1 MQPPRSQHS
10 PKFKLN
16 SASSGVHIA
25 NSNTTRRSTSASDP
39 VTCTRT
45 YPARASAP
53 SISPTR
59 AFPLL
64 ADTETLRPR
73 SSRGRAIRR
82 SPGEEG
88 GGGARTSES
97 PSRGTSRNIRSTF
110 TRDRPVQTIADTRTR
125 TGHDTTRTCRLQ
137 LAGLLPRG
145 RVRKAE
151 AYLSCPA
158 MITLL
163 NDVACQCRFDQ
174 CAHVNDSWAHSRL
187 SGMSMVATVCIAQA
201 VSVRLV

>member
-1 MQPPRSQHS
+1 M
-10 PKFKLN
+10 
-16 SASSGVHIA
+16 HIA

-45 YPARASAP
+45 YPRSPLGPAHRASQLREP
-53 SISPTR
+53 SLCQPTRRPSDRSPREHERSDSPTV
-59 AFPLL
+59 PG
-64 ADTETLRPR
+64 
-73 SSRGRAIRR
+73 RGVGQDVRV
-82 SPGEEG
+82 
-88 GGGARTSES
+88 SES
-97 PSRGTSRNIRSTF
+97 RDIPHRSTS
-110 TRDRPVQTIADTRTR
+110 TDQHQYIGKNSNRTR
-125 TGHDTTRTCRLQ
+125 HAPAGCTLQ

-174 CAHVNDSWAHSRL
+174 CAHVNHSW
-187 SGMSMVATVCIAQA
+187 TVEHTSCYP
-201 VSVRLV
+201 VW